1 MAKNKEKATIYK
13 LASPSEYAK
22 KPHPFADWLA
32 ANGLSDMLNDTPY
45 MQQPNFLVN
54 APTYYPPTQIPA
66 PMQPTMQIP
75 YPAPAPVYNVPNC
88 GGSEYVHTPDPRH
101 DFIFNNPNV
110 HSITYDGVQLW
121 LAKDIARELGYDRTN
136 DMVRFNVKPEDAID
150 LTNNMIKNSTSNS
163 RTVSLQ
169 DMGLDPR
176 VTHATFI
183 TERGIYDC
191 LDHSRVSQ
199 KAEEYRNWSNGEV
212 RPSIRKTGAYVDDDL
227 KQQLLSNPMYIQ
239 TVIDQND
246 KLEKENDRLNE
257 VIKANDVYTNLGKA
271 CIADGKSITVNVL
284 AKIIQ
289 NQLPFTFGEHMLFEN
304 LRLDGYL
311 CRDDAVFNN
320 PTAKSIQN
328 KLMYMA
334 YDPVEHTYTLMVT
347 AKGVAYFTQFYKN
360 KFGMY
365 DVKP

>member
-1 MAKNKEKATIYK
+1 MAKNKEKVTIYK
-13 LASPSEYAK
+13 LASPEEYAK
-22 KPHPFADWLA
+22 KPHPLADWLA
-32 ANGLSDMLNDTPY
+32 ANGMADLLKDTPY
-45 MQQPNFLVN
+45 MQQPNILLN
-54 APTYYPPTQIPA
+54 APVYYPPTQVLAPA
-66 PMQPTMQIP
+66 PM
-75 YPAPAPVYNVPNC
+75 YNVPNY
-88 GGSEYVHTPDPRH
+88 GSSEYVHTPDPRH

-110 HSITYDGVQLW
+110 HSVTYNGKQYW
-121 LAKDIARELGYDRTN
+121 LAKDVARELGYDDAH
-136 DMVRFNVKPEDAID
+136 DMVRFNVSSDNAITLSSKD
-150 LTNNMIKNSTSNS
+150 LSSVGGMIRQTF
-163 RTVSLQ
+163 TDL
-169 DMGLDPR
+169 GLPPHTR
-176 VTHATFI
+176 NALFI
-183 TERGIYDC
+183 TEQGIYNC
-191 LDHSRVSQ
+191 LDHSRSSE
-199 KAEEYRNWSNGEV
+199 KAEIYRNWSNSEV

-227 KQQLLSNPMYIQ
+227 KQQLLSNPEYIQ

-246 KLEKENDRLNE
+246 KLEKENDRLND

-271 CIADGKSITVNVL
+271 CITDGKSITVNVL